1 MGASKQSEKVK
12 NQEDRSILIN
22 FVLDRSGS
30 MESIREATISGFNE
44 FLRDQR
50 EEGGRAVMT
59 LTLFDTAMEMVAQAI
74 PVREVLELDS
84 RSYRPDGCTAL
95 FDAIGHTLR
104 VTDDY
109 VAAHSPDQ
117 VLFVIMTDGEENAS
131 REFDRSSI
139 FELIAKRQKSPGY
152 EFIYLGANQD
162 AYDAGS
168 RMGIAQGRM
177 CDYDASD
184 AGSRDAWA
192 RASRNVRSYRRSG
205 AAQMSDDAFF
215 SKEFEEQGAL
225 SYEEYKRMNADSSR
239 TDGDGQG
246 TASRG

>member
-1 MGASKQSEKVK
+1 MGASKQSGKVK
-12 NQEDRSILIN
+12 DQEDRSILIN

-59 LTLFDTAMEMVAQAI
+59 LTLFDTRMEMVAEAI

-109 VAAHSPDQ
+109 VATHAPDQ

-131 REFDRSSI
+131 REFDRTGI
-139 FELIAKRQKSPGY
+139 FELIEKRQKSPGY

-162 AYDAGS
+162 SYETGS
-168 RMGIAQGRM
+168 RLGIAQGRTL
-177 CDYDASD
+177 DYDASD
-184 AGSRDAWA
+184 TGSRDAWA
-192 RASRNVRSYRRSG
+192 RASRNVRSYRRAG
-205 AAQMSDDAFF
+205 GAQMSEDDFF
-215 SKEFEEQGAL
+215 SKEFEERGAL
-225 SYEEYKRMNADSSR
+225 SYDEYRRMS
-239 TDGDGQG
+239 TDPHDAGDEAKGAA
-246 TASRG
+246 ASG